1 MQADSKA
8 FFEQQCLSNKLIVAF
23 PNSGNMQSEL
33 QSNQQIAESNNSIS
47 EVSGL
52 SSIKEEKKESSGSDS
67 VEAQGSD
74 SVEAQGS
81 DSLGRSGF
89 NNYSFHKHQASAKRI
104 M

>member
-23 PNSGNMQSEL
+23 PNSSNMPSEL
-33 QSNQQIAESNNSIS
+33 QSNPQIAELNNSCS

-67 VEAQGSD
+67 QA
-74 SVEAQGS
+74 AQGS
-81 DSLGRSGF
+81 DSLGSSGF
-89 NNYSFHKHQASAKRI
+89 SNYSFHKHQASAKRI